1 MTSFIYTTITGNNA
15 DLIKDVGELYFK
27 DGFIICDPTFGKGVF
42 WRKIDLTRFEFFPS
56 DLLTCPDHQYDFR
69 HLPYAEDS
77 FNVLVFDPPYCHN
90 PGCLIVDANYKN
102 AATTKGFYHRD
113 IIQLYREGMI
123 EAARVLQPGGLLL
136 VKCKDEIESS
146 KQRRSH
152 IELYSLALDELRFTD
167 EALFIL
173 KQKNNPIVQH
183 KRQLHP
189 RKNCSYLWVFRKNE
203 KTKR

>member
-1 MTSFIYTTITGNNA
+1 
-15 DLIKDVGELYFK
+15 
-27 DGFIICDPTFGKGVF
+27 
-42 WRKIDLTRFEFFPS
+42 
-56 DLLTCPDHQYDFR
+56 
-69 HLPYAEDS
+69 
-77 FNVLVFDPPYCHN
+77 
-90 PGCLIVDANYKN
+90 
-102 AATTKGFYHRD
+102 
-113 IIQLYREGMI
+113 MI